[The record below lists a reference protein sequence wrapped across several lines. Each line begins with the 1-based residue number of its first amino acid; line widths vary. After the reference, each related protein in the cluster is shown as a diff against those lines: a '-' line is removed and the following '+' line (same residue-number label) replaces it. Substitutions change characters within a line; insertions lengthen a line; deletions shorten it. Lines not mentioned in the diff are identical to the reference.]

1 MARLDPA
8 QAPGVRWL
16 FFRLRNGQSI
26 SPARLMSVWRE
37 ATESTDCAVRREII
51 DGAGYVYALYAPNGL
66 RSPRRVELRMR
77 ALLEEAGYAFTMVS
91 LAGRHPADG

>member
-1 MARLDPA
+1 MARLG
-8 QAPGVRWL
+8 QVRSLGVRWL

-26 SPARLMSVWRE
+26 SPARLMSVWCE
-37 ATESTDCAVRREII
+37 ATESTECAVRREII

-77 ALLEEAGYAFTMVS
+77 ALLEQAGYAFTMGT
-91 LAGRHPADG
+91 LAGRHPGDG

>member
-1 MARLDPA
+1 MARLEPA
-8 QAPGVRWL
+8 QLPGVRWL

-26 SPARLMSVWRE
+26 SPARLMSVWCE
-37 ATESTDCAVRREII
+37 AAESNDCAVRREVI

-77 ALLEEAGYAFTMVS
+77 ALLEEAGYAFTMGS
-91 LAGRHPADG
+91 LAGRYPADG

>member
-1 MARLDPA
+1 M
-8 QAPGVRWL
+8 
-16 FFRLRNGQSI
+16 
-26 SPARLMSVWRE
+26 
-37 ATESTDCAVRREII
+37 RREII

-77 ALLEEAGYAFTMVS
+77 ALLEEAGYAFTMGS

>member
-26 SPARLMSVWRE
+26 SPARLMSVWCE
-37 ATESTDCAVRREII
+37 ATESTECAVRRENI

-77 ALLEEAGYAFTMVS
+77 ALLEEAGYAFTMGS